1 MSSKLNKTDRAKYD
15 RLMRGFTKNP
25 DEYQLK
31 LVQFSEDMDDKY
43 GKHMS
48 EIKGFNKGGMAKK
61 KKLSQ
66 GGVTMKGKTKVAKKM
81 MRGGVAAK
89 KMRGGGMA
97 KMASKKMMRGG
108 VAAKKKMMRGGMAK
122 KK

>member
-15 RLMRGFTKNP
+15 RLMRGFAKNP
-25 DEYQLK
+25 DEYQVK
-31 LVQFSEDMDDKY
+31 LIQFSEDMDDKY

-48 EIKGFNKGGMAKK
+48 EIKDFNRGGMAKK
-61 KKLSQ
+61 KMR
-66 GGVTMKGKTKVAKKM
+66 GGGMAKMAAKKM
-81 MRGGVAAK
+81 RGGGVAAK

-108 VAAKKKMMRGGMAK
+108 MAK